1 MKAEEF
7 NGIPLQDDSAFITAP
22 FKGSNSF
29 WRYFTGAITPF
40 LVSNLIGAIPLAV
53 VLIIYSNGGVMP
65 ERGGMPD
72 FEAMGINLN
81 LGFALTVFPYILAF
95 FALVFL
101 VKPLNDRSFMTVING
116 GRKIRWRRILFSAFV
131 WTVVL
136 ALSLWYS
143 VRTAPENYNLN
154 NTSGSLIIIALLA
167 VLTIPFQAGFEELL
181 FRGYLMQG
189 FAVASRNRWV
199 PIVATSVIFGL
210 MHVINPEVKEYGFVA
225 MIPQYV
231 FFGLVFAV
239 LTMMDDGIELAI
251 GAHTANNAFMAVF
264 VTNKDSALQTPALY
278 EQLEIHPWTDFKDLV
293 IASLVFL
300 AIIAIVY
307 RWRDVR
313 KLYARIAIR
322 QQKEPEADQMP

>member
-1 MKAEEF
+1 MEAEEF
-7 NGIPLQDDSAFITAP
+7 NGTPAQDDSAFITAP
-22 FKGSNSF
+22 FKGRNSF

-40 LVSNLIGAIPLAV
+40 IVSNLIGAIPLAIV
-53 VLIIYSNGGVMP
+53 MIYYSRGSTVP

-72 FEAMGINLN
+72 FKAMGIDLN

-95 FALVFL
+95 FTLVFL
-101 VKPLNDRSFMTVING
+101 VRPLNNRNFRTIING
-116 GRKIRWRRILFSAFV
+116 GRKIRWGRIFVSAFV
-131 WTVVL
+131 WTVLL
-136 ALSLWYS
+136 ALGLWYS
-143 VRTAPENYNLN
+143 VRSNPGNYSLN
-154 NTSGSLIIIALLA
+154 NSSGSLIIIALLA
-167 VLTIPFQAGFEELL
+167 ILMIPFQAGFEELL

-189 FAVASRNRWV
+189 FAVASRNRWI

-225 MIPQYV
+225 MIPQYI
-231 FFGLVFAV
+231 FFGLVFAI

-251 GAHTANNAFMAVF
+251 GAHTANNAFMSVF

-278 EQLEIHPWTDFKDLV
+278 EQLEIHPWTDFRDLV

-300 AIIAIVY
+300 AIIAIIY

-313 KLYARIAIR
+313 KLYAGIHIR
-322 QQKEPEADQMP
+322 QEKAPEAYQIP